1 METKNL
7 SFLSGGTRVRWS
19 WLKKTLMAIA
29 ALVFICSNLLFMTPW
44 GTNFRIN
51 LAEMVINTQHREWA
65 WLLVG
70 AEKRDDMVNKMQE
83 QIDDW
88 GTDKQND
95 GLIKPDTRKRSPD
108 ELIKVVDIHDETHKT
123 PTWRGKKMYV
133 YDPRTIRLVTT
144 SHKQEGEKITDMV
157 KRTGALAGVNGGAF
171 NDPQG
176 LGNGF
181 APIGFLMSG
190 GKVIFTEYDGSVKQ
204 HVVGFTKDGIL
215 KIGLYSINELIKAG
229 VTDAAF
235 WKPRIIEDGKGLITS
250 GNGGAGRDPR
260 TALCQTGN
268 GTIIFLVID
277 GRQPGYS
284 MGATLK
290 EVQDVFLSEGCMNAG
305 FLDGG
310 ASSEL
315 VVDGKLQ
322 TKPASRYGERRLP
335 DGFLVFADPSSYK
348 ADNMWEGLTK
358 IDAGG
363 AYDNPGYQQE
373 QANLR
378 VKAAHSSASPKPTP
392 SHNPQVSNRPEQT
405 PAVTSKS
412 SPASTVDLESVKK
425 SPSPRASI
433 SSSPSPIK
441 DSTDPESVKESP
453 QPEAST
459 APTPSPTKDSTTAKP
474 ASGSGSAG
482 DGKVG
487 SADTK
492 P

>member
-1 METKNL
+1 MELKNIV
-7 SFLSGGTRVRWS
+7 TPNNRARVRRS
-19 WLKKTLMAIA
+19 WLKKTLMAIVA
-29 ALVFICSNLLFMTPW
+29 SVIVCLMLLFMTPW
-44 GTNFRIN
+44 GIDLRTN

-70 AEKRDDMVNKMQE
+70 AEKRDDMVNKMQK
-83 QIDDW
+83 QIDVW
-88 GTDKQND
+88 GVDKQHD
-95 GLIKPDTRKRSPD
+95 GLIKLDKRKRTAS
-108 ELIKVVDIHDETHKT
+108 ELIKVVDIQDEIHKI

-171 NDPQG
+171 DDPQG

-190 GKVIFTEYDGSVKQ
+190 GKVILTEYDGSVKQ
-204 HVVGFTKDGIL
+204 HVVGFTKNGIL
-215 KIGLYSINELIKAG
+215 KIGLYSIDELIKDG

-250 GNGGAGRDPR
+250 GDGGAGRDPR

-277 GRQPGYS
+277 GRQPGHS

-290 EVQDVFLSEGCMNAG
+290 EVQDIFLSEGCMNAG

-315 VVDGKLQ
+315 VADGKLQ

-335 DGFLVFADPSSYK
+335 DGFLVLADPSSYK
-348 ADNMWEGLTK
+348 PDNMWEGLTK

-363 AYDNPGYQQE
+363 AYDNPGFQQE
-373 QANLR
+373 QAKLR
-378 VKAAHSSASPKPTP
+378 AKAEHNSSPPKPTATHKPQAGKVLDQPPATTPRTSPPSPTPTKGKSTAKPTP
-392 SHNPQVSNRPEQT
+392 S
-405 PAVTSKS
+405 S
-412 SPASTVDLESVKK
+412 SPNEDRTSSAKK
-425 SPSPRASI
+425 
-433 SSSPSPIK
+433 
-441 DSTDPESVKESP
+441 
-453 QPEAST
+453 
-459 APTPSPTKDSTTAKP
+459 
-474 ASGSGSAG
+474 
-482 DGKVG
+482 
-487 SADTK
+487 
-492 P
+492 

>member
-1 METKNL
+1 MEIRKIVL
-7 SFLSGGTRVRWS
+7 PKHGIMVRWS
-19 WLKKTLMAIA
+19 WLKKTLMAIS
-29 ALVFICSNLLFMTPW
+29 ALVFLCSNLLFMTSW
-44 GTNFRIN
+44 GSNLRIS

-83 QIDDW
+83 QIDVW
-88 GTDKQND
+88 GVDKQHD
-95 GLIKPDTRKRSPD
+95 GLIKPDNRKRSSG
-108 ELIKVVDIHDETHKT
+108 ELINVVDIQDETHKT

-171 NDPQG
+171 DDPQG

-190 GKVIFTEYDGSVKQ
+190 GKVILTEYDGSVKQ

-215 KIGLYSINELIKAG
+215 KIGLYSINELIKDG

-250 GNGGAGRDPR
+250 GDGGAGRDPR

-268 GTIIFLVID
+268 GTLIFLVID

-290 EVQDVFLSEGCMNAG
+290 EVQDIFLSEGCMNAG

-335 DGFLVFADPSSYK
+335 DGFLVFADPSTYNS
-348 ADNMWEGLTK
+348 DNMWEGLTK

-363 AYDNPGYQQE
+363 AYDNPGFQQE
-373 QANLR
+373 QAILR
-378 VKAAHSSASPKPTP
+378 AKEAHNSSPPKPTAT
-392 SHNPQVSNRPEQT
+392 HNPQVGKELDQT
-405 PAVTSKS
+405 PAATPKTS
-412 SPASTVDLESVKK
+412 SPSVGDSEIVKK
-425 SPSPRASI
+425 SPVPRAST
-433 SSSPSPIK
+433 SPSPS
-441 DSTDPESVKESP
+441 STKESTIQEPVKKGPVPEASISPSPSSTKESP
-453 QPEAST
+453 
-459 APTPSPTKDSTTAKP
+459 TAKP
-474 ASGSGSAG
+474 TSGSISAN
-482 DGKVG
+482 DGKTS
-487 SADTK
+487 SANT

>member
-1 METKNL
+1 M
-7 SFLSGGTRVRWS
+7 
-19 WLKKTLMAIA
+19 
-29 ALVFICSNLLFMTPW
+29 LLFMTPW
-44 GTNFRIN
+44 GIDLRTN

-70 AEKRDDMVNKMQE
+70 AEKRDDMVNKMQK
-83 QIDDW
+83 QIDVW
-88 GTDKQND
+88 GVDKQHD
-95 GLIKPDTRKRSPD
+95 GLIKLDKRKRTAS
-108 ELIKVVDIHDETHKT
+108 ELIKVVDIQDEIHKI

-171 NDPQG
+171 DDPQG

-190 GKVIFTEYDGSVKQ
+190 GKVILTEYDGSVKQ
-204 HVVGFTKDGIL
+204 HVVGFTKNGIL
-215 KIGLYSINELIKAG
+215 KIGLYSIDELIKDG

-250 GNGGAGRDPR
+250 GDGGAGRDPR

-277 GRQPGYS
+277 GRQPGHS

-290 EVQDVFLSEGCMNAG
+290 EVQDIFLSEGCMNAG

-315 VVDGKLQ
+315 VADGKLQ

-335 DGFLVFADPSSYK
+335 DGFLVLADPSSYK
-348 ADNMWEGLTK
+348 PDNMWEGLTK

-363 AYDNPGYQQE
+363 AYDNPGFQQE
-373 QANLR
+373 QAKLR
-378 VKAAHSSASPKPTP
+378 AKAEHNSSPPKPTATHKPQAGKVLDQPPATTPRTSPPSPTPTKGKSTAKPTP
-392 SHNPQVSNRPEQT
+392 S
-405 PAVTSKS
+405 S
-412 SPASTVDLESVKK
+412 SPNEDRTSSAKK
-425 SPSPRASI
+425 
-433 SSSPSPIK
+433 
-441 DSTDPESVKESP
+441 
-453 QPEAST
+453 
-459 APTPSPTKDSTTAKP
+459 
-474 ASGSGSAG
+474 
-482 DGKVG
+482 
-487 SADTK
+487 
-492 P
+492 

>member
-1 METKNL
+1 MELKNIV
-7 SFLSGGTRVRWS
+7 TPNNRARVRWG
-19 WLKKTLMAIA
+19 WLKKTLMAIVA
-29 ALVFICSNLLFMTPW
+29 SVIVCLMLLFMTPW
-44 GTNFRIN
+44 GIDLRTN

-70 AEKRDDMVNKMQE
+70 AEKRDDMVNKMQK
-83 QIDDW
+83 QIDVW
-88 GTDKQND
+88 GVDKQHD
-95 GLIKPDTRKRSPD
+95 GLIKLDKRKRTAS
-108 ELIKVVDIHDETHKT
+108 ELIKVVDIQDEIHKI

-171 NDPQG
+171 DDPQG

-190 GKVIFTEYDGSVKQ
+190 GKVILTEYDGSVKQ
-204 HVVGFTKDGIL
+204 HIVGFTKNGIL
-215 KIGLYSINELIKAG
+215 KIGLYSIDELIKDG

-250 GNGGAGRDPR
+250 GDGGAGRDPR

-277 GRQPGYS
+277 GRQPGHS

-290 EVQDVFLSEGCMNAG
+290 EVQDIFLSEGCMNAG

-315 VVDGKLQ
+315 VADGKLQ

-335 DGFLVFADPSSYK
+335 DGFLVLADPSSYK
-348 ADNMWEGLTK
+348 PDNMWEGLTK

-363 AYDNPGYQQE
+363 AYDNPGFQQE
-373 QANLR
+373 QAKLR
-378 VKAAHSSASPKPTP
+378 AKAEHTSSPPKPTATHKPQAGKGLDQPPATTPRP
-392 SHNPQVSNRPEQT
+392 SPPSP
-405 PAVTSKS
+405 TSTKGKSTAKPSPSS
-412 SPASTVDLESVKK
+412 SPNEDRTSSVKK
-425 SPSPRASI
+425 
-433 SSSPSPIK
+433 
-441 DSTDPESVKESP
+441 
-453 QPEAST
+453 
-459 APTPSPTKDSTTAKP
+459 
-474 ASGSGSAG
+474 
-482 DGKVG
+482 
-487 SADTK
+487 
-492 P
+492 

>member
-1 METKNL
+1 MELKNIVL
-7 SFLSGGTRVRWS
+7 PNNRTRVRWG
-19 WLKKTLMAIA
+19 WLKKTLMAIGA
-29 ALVFICSNLLFMTPW
+29 SVIVCSMLLFMTPW
-44 GTNFRIN
+44 GNDLRTN

-70 AEKRDDMVNKMQE
+70 AEKRDDMVNKMQK
-83 QIDDW
+83 QIDVW
-88 GTDKQND
+88 GVDKQHD
-95 GLIKPDTRKRSPD
+95 GLIKLDKRKRTAS
-108 ELIKVVDIHDETHKT
+108 ELIKVVDIQDEIHKI

-171 NDPQG
+171 DDPQG

-190 GKVIFTEYDGSVKQ
+190 GKVILTEYDGSVKQ
-204 HVVGFTKDGIL
+204 HVVGFTKNGIL
-215 KIGLYSINELIKAG
+215 KIGLYSIDELIKDG

-250 GNGGAGRDPR
+250 GDGGAGRDPR

-277 GRQPGYS
+277 GRQPGHS

-290 EVQDVFLSEGCMNAG
+290 EVQDIFLSEGCMNAG

-315 VVDGKLQ
+315 VADGKLQ

-335 DGFLVFADPSSYK
+335 DGFLVLADPSSYK
-348 ADNMWEGLTK
+348 PDNMWEGLTK

-363 AYDNPGYQQE
+363 AYDNPGFQQE
-373 QANLR
+373 QAKLHGK
-378 VKAAHSSASPKPTP
+378 VEHSSSPPKPNATHKPQAGKGTDQPSATTPRTSSPSPTPTKGKSTAKPTP
-392 SHNPQVSNRPEQT
+392 S
-405 PAVTSKS
+405 S
-412 SPASTVDLESVKK
+412 SPNEDRTSSVKK
-425 SPSPRASI
+425 
-433 SSSPSPIK
+433 
-441 DSTDPESVKESP
+441 
-453 QPEAST
+453 
-459 APTPSPTKDSTTAKP
+459 
-474 ASGSGSAG
+474 
-482 DGKVG
+482 
-487 SADTK
+487 
-492 P
+492 

>member
-1 METKNL
+1 MDTNQMPINKN
-7 SFLSGGTRVRWS
+7 GRKMGWS
-19 WLKKTLMAIA
+19 WLKKTLMAA
-29 ALVFICSNLLFMTPW
+29 AVLVFFGSNLLFMTDW
-44 GTNFRIN
+44 GYNLRVNF
-51 LAEMVINTQHREWA
+51 AETVINTQHRDWA
-65 WLLVG
+65 WVLVG
-70 AEKRDDMVNKMQE
+70 AAKRDEMVNNLQD
-83 QIDDW
+83 QINAW
-88 GTDKQND
+88 GLDPQKD
-95 GLIKPDTRKRSPD
+95 GLIKPDTRKRSAS
-108 ELIKVVDIHDETHKT
+108 ELIKVVDIQDETHKT

-133 YDPRTIRLVTT
+133 YDARALRLVTT
-144 SHKQEGEKITDMV
+144 SHNQEGEKITDMV
-157 KRTGALAGVNGGAF
+157 KRTGAIAGVNGGAF
-171 NDPQG
+171 DDPQG

-190 GKVIFTEYDGSVKQ
+190 GKVILTEYDSSVKQ

-235 WKPRIIEDGKGLITS
+235 WHPRIIEDGNGLIKS
-250 GNGGAGRDPR
+250 GDGGEGRNPR

-268 GTIIFLVID
+268 GTVIFLVID

-290 EVQDVFLSEGCMNAG
+290 EVQDIFLLEGCINAG

-315 VVDGKLQ
+315 VVEGKLQ

-348 ADNMWEGLTK
+348 PDNMWEGLTK

-363 AYDNPGYQQE
+363 AYDNPAFLQE

-378 VKAAHSSASPKPTP
+378 ARGSSSSLSPKPIT
-392 SHNPQVSNRPEQT
+392 SHTPQVSNEPKHSATAT
-405 PAVTSKS
+405 PKS
-412 SPASTVDLESVKK
+412 SPPNKENPSGPVKK
-425 SPSPRASI
+425 SPEQP
-433 SSSPSPIK
+433 
-441 DSTDPESVKESP
+441 KESP
-453 QPEAST
+453 L
-459 APTPSPTKDSTTAKP
+459 PSPSLVSESLSAKP
-474 ASGSGSAG
+474 SAGSGGVNDEKSSSAT
-482 DGKVG
+482 
-487 SADTK
+487 SK